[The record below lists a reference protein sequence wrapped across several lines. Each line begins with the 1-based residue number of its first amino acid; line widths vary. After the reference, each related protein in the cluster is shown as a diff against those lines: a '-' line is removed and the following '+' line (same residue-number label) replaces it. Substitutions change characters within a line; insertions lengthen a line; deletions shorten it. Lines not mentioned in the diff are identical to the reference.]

1 MHLFKIRKV
10 GKIYSSIAWKSNSSK
25 LYHFLWVISIWD
37 ASGHFILR
45 CCCIIDYNSSNN
57 IIRIIH
63 QPLSPSVGA
72 RSSTFD
78 SRCQLKQISRWPRV
92 ESDWQ
97 CRSEF
102 PARTITHIQLASLN
116 IPRRDRIFLTFLLAF
131 SHFSFCFIYSQQ
143 NLRIYVINFKVLK
156 LRVR

>member
-1 MHLFKIRKV
+1 MKVELIETISFSVSFDLHLGCKRAF
-10 GKIYSSIAWKSNSSK
+10 YS
-25 LYHFLWVISIWD
+25 
-37 ASGHFILR
+37 LR
-45 CCCIIDYNSSNN
+45 CCCIIDYNSSNNN

-72 RSSTFD
+72 RSSTFDSWD

-102 PARTITHIQLASLN
+102 LARTITHIQLASLN
-116 IPRRDRIFLTFLLAF
+116 IPRRDRIFLIFF
-131 SHFSFCFIYSQQ
+131 FNFFSFCFIYSQQ
-143 NLRIYVINFKVLK
+143 NLRIYIINFW
-156 LRVR
+156 